1 MFPAHGILPLL
12 GAAASAVLAV
22 VVHSSAPD
30 KRLGRMFSFLAF
42 SLVCWN
48 LNIFA
53 LYAFADYADAL
64 WYSRLFRTGSLFL
77 FPAILHLSLVLPGRP
92 ISRGWAAFLI
102 VDYALSAYLAA
113 YNLAGQLVTQLA
125 VFQWGYYSVG
135 SRLYDVFTVSLVVNF
150 VAAASLLIREYATTN
165 QPRMRLQLK
174 FWLVGMAI
182 ALPLGLTN
190 LLPAYGLRLY
200 PLGNLGSALWAS
212 IVGYAIVRHR
222 LMDIEIVVARGLAYV
237 GVTLAIIGPVG
248 VTSIALQYWAFGE
261 VHYDFSTAI
270 VVLFVFVAVL
280 FPRLQV
286 AAERRVGRS
295 LFRTKFESHEAL
307 VGVAS
312 EVVRILDREKLL
324 RFVCDR
330 VGDAVGSSRVSIY
343 LPDDLGRLFQ
353 LGANAGG
360 PTDNPSLSVEHPVV
374 RWVGQIGEAIL
385 AEELEGRA
393 GGGGAFGWLVE
404 NGWAVVVPFK
414 AGRDLVGFMCLGAKT
429 GLEAY
434 TVGDIRHL
442 NQVAAE
448 TAIALQNARLY
459 EELRRSRA
467 IISRTGRLSAIGNLA
482 AGIAHEIRNP
492 LVSIQTFFQ
501 LAPDRLDDEEFMTSF
516 LKLAEAEVR
525 RISDLISELLTF
537 AKSPTPMLREID
549 LREVVE
555 RASVLLEPQAR
566 SQGVK
571 LVLRNDTSHQ
581 YVLADADQV
590 MQVVLNIGLNA
601 VQATSKGGEIAL
613 ETRRELEQGRTYC
626 QIEIRDSGI
635 GISEALREAIFDP
648 FFTTKE
654 KGTGLGLAI
663 AQQIVMET
671 GGFIRVD
678 SQEGQGSRFLIYL
691 PIAGQGGAAAVVDV
705 CHSTQDVGTV
715 GS

>member
-1 MFPAHGILPLL
+1 MFPAHGLLPLL

-22 VVHSSAPD
+22 VVQSSAPD
-30 KRLGRMFSFLAF
+30 RRLGRIFSFLALA
-42 SLVCWN
+42 LVCWN

-53 LYAFADYADAL
+53 LYAFADYGDAL

-92 ISRGWAAFLI
+92 IPTGWRLFLI
-102 VDYALSAYLAA
+102 LDYALSAYLAA
-113 YNLAGQLVTQLA
+113 YNLAGQLVTTLA

-135 SRLYDVFTVSLVVNF
+135 SRLYNVFTVSLVVNF
-150 VAAASLLIREYATTN
+150 VAAVSLLVREYVTTS

-174 FWLVGMAI
+174 FWLFGMAI
-182 ALPLGLTN
+182 ALPLGVTN
-190 LLPAYGLRLY
+190 LLPAYGLKVY
-200 PLGNLGSALWAS
+200 PLGNLGSALWAG

-237 GVTLAIIGPVG
+237 GVTVAIIGPVSVG
-248 VTSIALQYWAFGE
+248 AIALQYWAFGE
-261 VHYDFSTAI
+261 IHYDFSAAI
-270 VVLFVFVAVL
+270 VILFILVAVL

-286 AAERRVGRS
+286 AAEGRVGRS

-307 VGVAS
+307 AGVAS
-312 EVVRILDREKLL
+312 EVVRILDRDKLL
-324 RFVCDR
+324 RFVSDGVR
-330 VGDAVGSSRVSIY
+330 EAVGSSKVGIY
-343 LPDDLGRLFQ
+343 LPDDVGRSFQ
-353 LGANAGG
+353 LAASAG
-360 PTDNPSLSVEHPVV
+360 SSAHEESVSVEHPLV
-374 RWVGQIGEAIL
+374 RWIGHVSDSVL
-385 AEELEGRA
+385 VEELEGGV
-393 GGGGAFGWLVE
+393 GGVGAHGWIVG
-404 NGWAVVVPFK
+404 NGWALIVPFR
-414 AGRDLVGFMCLGAKT
+414 ASRDLLGFMCLGAKQD
-429 GLEAY
+429 LEAY

-442 NQVAAE
+442 NRVASE

-501 LAPDRLDDEEFMTSF
+501 LAPDRLEDEEFMTSF

-537 AKSPTPMLREID
+537 AKSPTAMHRDVD
-549 LREVVE
+549 LRDVVE

-566 SQGVK
+566 SQGVQ
-571 LVLRNDTSHQ
+571 LALRNDSDEQ
-581 YVLADADQV
+581 VVLADPDQI

-601 VQATSKGGEIAL
+601 VQATTKGGRVSL
-613 ETRRELEQGRTYC
+613 ETRTVLDDGRTYG
-626 QIEIRDSGI
+626 QIEIRDSGA
-635 GISEALREAIFDP
+635 GIPETLREAIFDP

-663 AQQIVMET
+663 AQQIVAEA

-678 SQEGQGSRFLIYL
+678 SQEGLGSRFLINL
-691 PIAGQGGAAAVVDV
+691 PIGERGGDVAA
-705 CHSTQDVGTV
+705 SRESQSSQRVGTV